1 MSRPQ
6 FRVTVKNRQ
15 DLLSG
20 LLFMA
25 FGLIFAIGALAYPL
39 GTPARM
45 GAGYFPLALGLI
57 LTAMG
62 AAVAL
67 RAFGGPAE
75 IGRSIGTVKLRP
87 LVILLGSILLFGVL
101 LPKIGF
107 IPATFL
113 LIIGVAFAGDEFR
126 WREVLPLAVGV
137 AVVGWLI
144 FVRGLGMIIPAFPF

>member
-1 MSRPQ
+1 MPGPRS
-6 FRVTVKNRQ
+6 RVTVKNRQ

-25 FGLIFAIGALAYPL
+25 FGLIFTIGALAYPL

-45 GAGYFPLALGLI
+45 GAGYFPLALGLV

-62 AAVAL
+62 AAIAL

-75 IGRSIGTVKLRP
+75 IANSMGGVKLRP
-87 LVILLGSILLFGVL
+87 LAVLLGSILLFGVL
-101 LPKIGF
+101 LPRIGF

-113 LIIGVAFAGDEFR
+113 LIIGVAAAGDEFR

-137 AVVGWLI
+137 AIVGWLI